1 PCPGWRRMMATPP
14 GGGFTEDALVA
25 VIRKVLS
32 GEGPG
37 VVVGPGDDAA
47 VVEPGRGFTIA
58 TTDMLVEGVHFD
70 RSLTSARDLGAK
82 SIVVNVSDVAA
93 MAAAPRSALVS
104 LGLSDDVAP

>member
-1 PCPGWRRMMATPP
+1 MPRS
-14 GGGFTEDALVA
+14 EDELLA

-47 VVEPGRGFTIA
+47 VVEPGHGLTVT

-70 RSLTSARDLGAK
+70 RALTSARDLGYKAV
-82 SIVVNVSDVAA
+82 VVNVSDVAA
-93 MAAAPRSALVS
+93 MAGSPRYAVVS
-104 LGLSDDVAP
+104 LGLSEDLEPGWIVELYGG